1 MLVPPIPYQL
11 RKMILDDLTAVKE
24 IDRLSFPTPARD
36 GMFEHEIDG
45 NNLAYYQVLEQVT
58 DSQNTSIIGYSG
70 YWLIGDELHV
80 STIAT
85 HPTWRGKKL
94 GELLLLNM
102 LMDCYKQP
110 TSIATLEV
118 RINNKTAQ
126 NLYLKYKFDIVGQR
140 KRYYRDTGEDALI
153 MTVQF
158 LDAAYLQF
166 LKEKQNILFTHLTS
180 EAETI

>member
-1 MLVPPIPYQL
+1 MLIPPIPYQL
-11 RKMILDDLTAVKE
+11 RKMVLQDLTAVKG

-36 GMFEHEIDG
+36 GMFEHEIEG
-45 NNLAYYQVLEQVT
+45 NNLAYYQVLEHVK
-58 DSQNTSIIGYSG
+58 DSQNATIIGYAG

-102 LMDCYKQP
+102 LMACYEQP
-110 TSIATLEV
+110 TSMATLEV

-126 NLYLKYKFDIVGQR
+126 NLYLKYQFEVVGQR

-153 MTVQF
+153 MTVNS
-158 LDAAYLQF
+158 LDAAYFQF
-166 LKEKQNILFTHLTS
+166 LEEKQRLLFAYLST
-180 EAETI
+180 EAEAI